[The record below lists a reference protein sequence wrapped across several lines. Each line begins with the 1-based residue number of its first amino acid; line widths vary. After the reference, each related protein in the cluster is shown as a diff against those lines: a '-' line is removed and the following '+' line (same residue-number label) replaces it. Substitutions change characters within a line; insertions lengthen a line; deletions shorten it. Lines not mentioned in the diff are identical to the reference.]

1 MLPSPSSGSWDSI
14 HVFESHERGRT
25 ASYKLTST
33 VMLQLVSKSAEGDE
47 NVELAGS
54 LTRQTDLDNVPLRAQ
69 GDHVPNLGRMI
80 EDMEI
85 KLRNLLSEVYF
96 VSPFCNDVDEVPM
109 GDAVADADSNRPAR
123 DALLFYPQGKTKD
136 VLNDVRSFGGLERK
150 SKEDALRRELVC
162 SGRSFICACRTF
174 AAHPLIDRLTLIISP

>member
-1 MLPSPSSGSWDSI
+1 VLPSPSSGSWDSI

-54 LTRQTDLDNVPLRAQ
+54 LTRQTDLDNVPLKAQ
-69 GDHVPNLGRMI
+69 GDHIPNLGRMI

-96 VSPFCNDVDEVPM
+96 VRQPLLPTM
-109 GDAVADADSNRPAR
+109 LADA
-123 DALLFYPQGKTKD
+123 
-136 VLNDVRSFGGLERK
+136 
-150 SKEDALRRELVC
+150 
-162 SGRSFICACRTF
+162 
-174 AAHPLIDRLTLIISP
+174 